1 MKPITTILLF
11 FIFSKAFSQTYF
23 ESDSVKNVLFPDV
36 ISQIEDFPTD
46 YDFQLRF
53 WTHGGI
59 AIPDQKLLILLT
71 QKNGEWSGSFY
82 EYIDHKRKKYISVN
96 QQPSI
101 LNCDSTWNELKQ
113 NKILELPNM
122 EYLRSKFYFI
132 TEQGDTAKIE
142 IMDGLLYSFE
152 FFTNSKYK
160 RIEYHCPKA
169 YYNKYTHIPELH
181 YISTI
186 IGILYRKVGIEW
198 EPC

>member
-1 MKPITTILLF
+1 MFCKV
-11 FIFSKAFSQTYF
+11 FSQTDF
-23 ESDSVKNVLFPDV
+23 ESDSVKNVLYPEV
-36 ISQIEDFPTD
+36 ISQIENFPTD

-59 AIPDQKLLILLT
+59 AIPDQKLLVLLSK
-71 QKNGEWSGSFY
+71 KNGKWSGSSYQFMY
-82 EYIDHKRKKYISVN
+82 HKRKKYRIIS
-96 QQPSI
+96 QHPSL

-113 NKILELPNM
+113 NQILELPDM
-122 EYLRSKFYFI
+122 DSLKSKFYFI
-132 TEQGDTAKIE
+132 SEQGDTGKIAV
-142 IMDGLLYSFE
+142 MDGLSYSFE
-152 FFTNSKYK
+152 FLTNSKYK

-169 YYNKYTHIPELH
+169 HYSKYTHIPELQ